1 MHDSTSISEH
11 CCSVVEHLGSGQFG
25 TVNKGVWQSPGGA
38 VEVAVKML
46 KSGSDETDE
55 VKFLQEA
62 AIMGQFK
69 HPNVIKLHGVV
80 TVGKPVSVAHYT
92 HGVILVLLSML
103 SIPLYDHRQWWC
115 WSSCRMVI

>member
-1 MHDSTSISEH
+1 
-11 CCSVVEHLGSGQFG
+11 VEHLGSGQFG

-46 KSGSDETDE
+46 KSGSDETDK

-80 TVGKPVSVAHYT
+80 TVGKPVSVAHCM
-92 HGVILVLLSML
+92 HVRS
-103 SIPLYDHRQWWC
+103 LYYYQYPCMNMYYRQWWC
-115 WSSCRMVI
+115 WSSCRMV

>member
-1 MHDSTSISEH
+1 M
-11 CCSVVEHLGSGQFG
+11 EHLGSGQFG

-80 TVGKPVSVAHYT
+80 TVGKPVSIAYT
-92 HGVILVLLSML
+92 VEPLNKGHFGSRTFVLFSEVVLWWEVRANMQFIAPSRPN
-103 SIPLYDHRQWWC
+103 IPR
-115 WSSCRMVI
+115 